1 MSFDDVI
8 DDLSARDLHSALSAP
23 ASRGGQSVET
33 LRSLQVEAA
42 LERNARTM
50 SRLIPSPWQG
60 MLDLV
65 GRMGLGQISMLAA
78 VSGGGKST
86 LVRSMVDSLI
96 RQGCGVYILG
106 LETQPDELRM
116 DYAAMRLGIDPDILH
131 TGRAT
136 LAQTTAV
143 ANELRAQARGDDG
156 YDRLYFD
163 PQPWVDMPALRRAAE
178 TAAREGC
185 KMLVIDHIDHIDG
198 QGNGHDASVRVNKG
212 LKALATEY
220 GDALHFFCTTQLNN
234 EIARG
239 NDRLSIYAPARK
251 GDIYMG
257 GHKEHISHWMWSLYR
272 PICPPELYPGGVERW
287 TEDVKAARKG
297 SLSDPKQV
305 LLPGCGALH
314 LIKGRRAGGAVGSHF
329 RLRLDRGLFR
339 DWTTADDVWARAEMS
354 RRSAP
359 PSAPAPSPSTDSEPL
374 PF

>member
-8 DDLSARDLHSALSAP
+8 DSAQDEALAP
-23 ASRGGQSVET
+23 NDIYS
-33 LRSLQVEAA
+33 LRESQVRAA
-42 LERNARTM
+42 LERNATTM
-50 SRLIPSPWQG
+50 TRLIPTPWQG
-60 MLDLV
+60 MADLV

-96 RQGCGVYILG
+96 RQGCGVYVLG

-116 DYAAMRLGIDPDILH
+116 DYAAMRVGIDPDILH

-136 LAQTTAV
+136 LSQTAAV
-143 ANELRAQARGDDG
+143 ADELRRQAHGDDG
-156 YDRLYFD
+156 YDRLHFD

-178 TAAREGC
+178 TAAVSGC
-185 KMLVIDHIDHIDG
+185 KMLIIDHIDHIDG

-220 GDALHFFCTTQLNN
+220 ADTLHFFCTTQLNN

-257 GHKEHISHWMWSLYR
+257 GHKEHISHWLWSLYR
-272 PICPPELYPGGVERW
+272 PICPPEIYPGGTERW
-287 TEDVKAARKG
+287 IEDVKAARKG
-297 SLSDPKQV
+297 SIPDPKAV

-329 RLRLDRGLFR
+329 KLRLEAGVFR
-339 DWTTADDVWARAEMS
+339 DWGVADDEWARTEMH
-354 RRSAP
+354 RRRQAMPVRTAP
-359 PSAPAPSPSTDSEPL
+359 PTPSSSATASDPL

>member
-1 MSFDDVI
+1 MSFDEVI
-8 DDLSARDLHSALSAP
+8 DASDSESLAPRTIHTLRDEQVRAALS
-23 ASRGGQSVET
+23 
-33 LRSLQVEAA
+33 
-42 LERNARTM
+42 RNARTM
-50 SRLIPSPWQG
+50 SNLIPSPWDG
-60 MLDLV
+60 MKDLV

-96 RQGCGVYILG
+96 RQNCGVYVLG

-136 LAQTTAV
+136 LAQTVAV
-143 ANELRAQARGDDG
+143 GDELRKQARGDDG
-156 YDRLYFD
+156 YDMLHFD

-178 TAAREGC
+178 TAAVSGC
-185 KMLVIDHIDHIDG
+185 KMLIIDHIDHIDG

-272 PICPPELYPGGVERW
+272 PICPPELYPGGTERW
-287 TEDVKAARKG
+287 VEDVKAARKG
-297 SLSDPKQV
+297 SLSDPKLV

-314 LIKGRRAGGAVGSHF
+314 LIKGRRAGSAVGSHF
-329 RLRLDRGLFR
+329 RLRLDRGMFR
-339 DWTTADDVWARAEMS
+339 DWGVQDDMWAREEML
-354 RRSAP
+354 RRRNPSPGHAAKP
-359 PSAPAPSPSTDSEPL
+359 PSSATDSSPL

>member
-1 MSFDDVI
+1 MSFDEVI
-8 DDLSARDLHSALSAP
+8 DGADDDAFVPTTIDTLRDSQVQAALS
-23 ASRGGQSVET
+23 
-33 LRSLQVEAA
+33 
-42 LERNARTM
+42 RNARTM
-50 SRLIPSPWQG
+50 SRLVPSPWEG
-60 MLDLV
+60 MKDLV

-96 RQGCGVYILG
+96 RQDCGVYVLG

-116 DYAAMRLGIDPDILH
+116 DYAAMRLGVDPDILH

-136 LAQTTAV
+136 LAQTAAV
-143 ANELRAQARGDDG
+143 SEELRKQARGEDG
-156 YDRLYFD
+156 YDRLHFD
-163 PQPWVDMPALRRAAE
+163 PQPWVDLPALRRAAA
-178 TAAREGC
+178 TAATAGC
-185 KMLVIDHIDHIDG
+185 KMLIIDHIDHIDG

-220 GDALHFFCTTQLNN
+220 ADQLHFFCTTQLNN

-272 PICPPELYPGGVERW
+272 PICPPELYPGGMDRW
-287 TEDVKAARKG
+287 IEDVKAARKG
-297 SLSDPKQV
+297 SLADPKDV
-305 LLPGCGALH
+305 LLPGCGAMH
-314 LIKGRRAGGAVGSHF
+314 LIKGRRAGSAVGSHF
-329 RLRLDRGLFR
+329 RLRLDRGMFR
-339 DWTTADDVWARAEMS
+339 DWNSADDTWAMQEMQIRRRPITARAHV
-354 RRSAP
+354 AP
-359 PSAPAPSPSTDSEPL
+359 GTGETQDDSL